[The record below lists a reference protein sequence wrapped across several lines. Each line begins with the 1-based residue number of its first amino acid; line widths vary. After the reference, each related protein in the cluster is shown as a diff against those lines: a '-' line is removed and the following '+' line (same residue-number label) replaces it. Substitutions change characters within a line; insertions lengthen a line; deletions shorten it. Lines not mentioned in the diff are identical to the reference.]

1 MDPNK
6 TLADLRDYARS
17 LLDEVDRANKT
28 GVADFSS
35 PEEAYTMAE
44 QLEAL
49 DDWLSRGGFLPD
61 DWQSLSRARLEVVES
76 EVRQKQQSL
85 SDWMNEHK
93 REQELE
99 RARKHT
105 YRPYDTSGQDRA

>member
-1 MDPNK
+1 MDPNE
-6 TLADLRDYARS
+6 TLHELRDYASR

-35 PEEAYTMAE
+35 SEEAYTMAE
-44 QLEAL
+44 KFEAL
-49 DDWLSRGGFLPD
+49 DGWLARGGFLPGS
-61 DWQSLSRARLEVVES
+61 WRSKSRTCADYVGYAQAEIDQR
-76 EVRQKQQSL
+76 
-85 SDWMNEHK
+85 K

-105 YRPYDTSGQDRA
+105 YRPYDTSGQERA